1 MVRTPAPITRPTHAN
16 QKTQHATTRQQN
28 TTQRNATQRNATTQA
43 KTQHA
48 GVPYQITV
56 TPEAGSVGK
65 TAKGLEYNLFCA
77 NAVVQ
82 AIDQVLL
89 PKL

>member
-1 MVRTPAPITRPTHAN
+1 M
-16 QKTQHATTRQQN
+16 
-28 TTQRNATQRNATTQA
+28 
-43 KTQHA
+43 
-48 GVPYQITV
+48 
-56 TPEAGSVGK
+56 
-65 TAKGLEYNLFCA
+65 AKGLEYNLFCA